1 MIGRLSVLLVA
12 IVAITIAWHPNDTI
26 LNLVGNAW
34 AGFGAA
40 FSPLV
45 LYSLYWKDLTRAGA
59 ISGMVAGAVVVIVWI
74 SWIKPLATIN
84 AFFGMYEI
92 IPGFIIS
99 VLITYIVSKLTKP
112 DDYVIENLN
121 KVKHIVKE

>member
-1 MIGRLSVLLVA
+1 MHS
-12 IVAITIAWHPNDTI
+12 
-26 LNLVGNAW
+26 
-34 AGFGAA
+34 
-40 FSPLV
+40 
-45 LYSLYWKDLTRAGA
+45 
-59 ISGMVAGAVVVIVWI
+59 
-74 SWIKPLATIN
+74 
-84 AFFGMYEI
+84 FGMYEI